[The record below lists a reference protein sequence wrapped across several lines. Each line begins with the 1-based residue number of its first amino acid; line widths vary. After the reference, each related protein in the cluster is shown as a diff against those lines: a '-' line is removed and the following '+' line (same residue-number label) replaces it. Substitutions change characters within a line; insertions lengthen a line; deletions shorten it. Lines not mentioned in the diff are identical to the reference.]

1 MHSILRR
8 LALHRGGSMQLQ
20 RAWDAVALAEAEAQ
34 AEVLAE
40 AKRTQAYLVTFVHGA
55 YSAATGNRDVLQEM
69 DFMVPQTSTTYN
81 ACQAMAGQRPTLI

>member
-1 MHSILRR
+1 MRSILRR

-20 RAWDAVALAEAEAQ
+20 LAWDAVALAEAEAQ

-55 YSAATGNRDVLQEM
+55 YNAVTGNHDVLLQEV
-69 DFMVPQTSTTYN
+69 D
-81 ACQAMAGQRPTLI
+81 